1 MQEIGEIEGVKAE
14 RLGAQE
20 ELGTTNSEEH
30 APQTQGAESKIKE
43 ELSQESQTLLKKFRQ
58 EIMIAGYSKRTI
70 SMYEMYVKAFLKQLK
85 RPAVQAER
93 ENIIE
98 FMAGM
103 KERNNSNATLS
114 LALSSLKF
122 FYHNFLHK
130 KIIED
135 IKVPKKAKKLPVVL
149 TRDELKE
156 LFKATKAGRNRIIL
170 EFLYSTGCRVSEAT
184 SIKTDDLE
192 FSEGIARVKGGK
204 GNKDRLIVLSKE
216 WMSEAKKYL
225 KRKKIKSEFLF
236 SKKNGKPISADT
248 IQRMIKKAAKKAG
261 ITKEVTPHKLRHSFG
276 THLLENG
283 ENIRKIQ
290 ELLGHTNLS
299 TTQIYT
305 SVTTDELKKVTS
317 PFDALKKKKEK
328 SESVEQGAK

>member
-1 MQEIGEIEGVKAE
+1 MQAE
-14 RLGAQE
+14 SEESANGAEQGGLQK
-20 ELGTTNSEEH
+20 ELGTTNSKEEP
-30 APQTQGAESKIKE
+30 PQKQISEPKE
-43 ELSQESQTLLKKFRQ
+43 ELSPEKILLLKKFRQ

-70 SMYEMYVKAFLKQLK
+70 SMYEMYVKAFLQQLK
-85 RPAVQAER
+85 KPAEQAER

-103 KERNNSNATLS
+103 KEKNNSNATLS
-114 LALSSLKF
+114 LALSALKF
-122 FYHNFLHK
+122 FYHTFLHL

-149 TRDELKE
+149 TREELRE
-156 LFKATKAGRNRIIL
+156 LFKATKAGRNRLIM

-184 SIKTDDLE
+184 NIKSDDLE
-192 FSEGIARVKGGK
+192 FDEGIARVKGGK
-204 GNKDRLIVLSKE
+204 GNKDRIIVLSKE

-225 KRKKIKSEFLF
+225 KRKKVKSEFLF

-261 ITKEVTPHKLRHSFG
+261 ITKEITPHKLRHSFA

-305 SVTTDELKKVTS
+305 RVTTDELKKVTS
-317 PFDALKKKKEK
+317 PFDSLKKKKEK
-328 SESVEQGAK
+328 NLSAEQAVV